1 METAKVRIIFH
12 LLSQHL
18 LERCSF
24 IQIVSTTVDNV
35 KKMQFI
41 FRHNGSYLNSKVNAV
56 AML

>member
-18 LERCSF
+18 LELCSF

-41 FRHNGSYLNSKVNAV
+41 FRHNGSYLNSKVV
-56 AML
+56 ML